1 MKYKHS
7 KKHRNNRKKYITF
20 VVDFKI
26 TLSFNKQLTLTSMG
40 KYNFDQLIDR
50 RGSRAMKIDRLEAMF
65 GRTDLTSMWIADM
78 DFAVCPQIIEAL
90 QERISHPIYGYS
102 CPSDGYWQSLIK
114 WLRDCHE
121 FDVTQEELT
130 FVPGVVR
137 GIAYAVNY
145 FTQKGDKVIIQP
157 PVYHPFKSVVEG
169 NDRVV
174 LNNPL
179 IMTDVDYEMDFEHL
193 EHLMKTENPRMLI
206 LCNPH
211 NPAGVQWSVETLQRL
226 ASLCRKYDV
235 KVVSDEI
242 HGDLML
248 YGKPHY
254 PFAMVSDDAAA
265 VSITLGA
272 PSKTFNIP
280 GLVSS
285 WYVIKNPELREPF
298 YKWLTANEFNSSTF
312 MATIA
317 TEAAYTHGGEWLKE
331 AATYIEQNIAAVED
345 FCKNNMPVI
354 KPMRPQASFLV
365 WLDCRELGLEQA
377 ELVDMFV
384 NKAGL
389 ALNDGTMFGKEGAG
403 FMRLNV
409 GCPKSVLIAA
419 LEKLANAINNL

>member
-1 MKYKHS
+1 
-7 KKHRNNRKKYITF
+7 
-20 VVDFKI
+20 
-26 TLSFNKQLTLTSMG
+26 MG

-78 DFAVCPQIIEAL
+78 DFAVCPEIIEAL
-90 QERISHPIYGYS
+90 KQRISHPIYGYS
-102 CPSDGYWQSLIK
+102 CPSQEYWQAIID
-114 WLRDCHE
+114 WLRNRHE
-121 FDVTQEELT
+121 FEITQDELT
-130 FVPGVVR
+130 FIPGVVR
-137 GIAYAVNY
+137 GIAYAVNF
-145 FTQKGDKVIIQP
+145 FTDKGDKIIIQP
-157 PVYHPFKSVVEG
+157 PVYHPFKMVIEG

-179 IMTDVDYEMDFEHL
+179 KMTDVDYEMDFEHL
-193 EHLMKTENPRMLI
+193 EHLMKTENPRMMI

-211 NPAGVQWSVETLQRL
+211 NPAGVQWSIETLQRL
-226 ASLCRKYDV
+226 ASLCRQYGV

-248 YGKPHY
+248 YGKKHY
-254 PFAMVSDDAAA
+254 TFAAVSEDAAA

-285 WYVIKNPELREPF
+285 WYVVKNPELREPF
-298 YKWLTANEFNSSTF
+298 YKWLSSNEFNSSTF

-317 TEAAYTHGGEWLKE
+317 TEAAYTHGAEWLKE
-331 AATYIEQNIAAVED
+331 ATSYIEQNIAFVEEY
-345 FCKNNMPVI
+345 CAENIPVI

-365 WLDCRELGLEQA
+365 WLDCRALGLSQD

-389 ALNDGTMFGKEGAG
+389 ALNSGTMFGAEGEG

-409 GCPKSVLIAA
+409 GCPQSVLADA
-419 LEKLANAINNL
+419 LAKLANAING